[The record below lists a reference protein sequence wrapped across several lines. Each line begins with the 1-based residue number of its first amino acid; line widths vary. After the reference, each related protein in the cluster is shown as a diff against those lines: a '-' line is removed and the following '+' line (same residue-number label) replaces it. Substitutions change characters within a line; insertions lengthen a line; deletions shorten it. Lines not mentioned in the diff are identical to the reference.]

1 MSWAAKDD
9 WGSLAVHGF
18 AALAGA
24 TLPQLGACVRA
35 RWSWVLEEPRQVQTA
50 YAFESVV
57 DEVVF
62 VTGPTLVTFL
72 ATAWHPVAGLAV
84 AGLTGLV
91 GAITLAAQ
99 RGTHPP
105 ARWAGSRTDARAR
118 PPLPWPAV
126 VPPAVALLAPR
137 P

>member
-62 VTGPTLVTFL
+62 VTGPTLVAFL
-72 ATAWHPVAGLAV
+72 ATAWHTVAGLAV

-99 RGTHPP
+99 RGTQPP
-105 ARWAGSRTDARAR
+105 ARWDGSRTDVGDRT
-118 PPLPWPAV
+118 PQHGPVLFTPAFV
-126 VPPAVALLAPR
+126 FVP
-137 P
+137 